1 MKLPNSAPNSAK
13 TTTECGQPYEA
24 PAVVVLG
31 SLHQL
36 TLHMKAGHQCD
47 VTCYHHG
54 SA

>member
-1 MKLPNSAPNSAK
+1 MRGK
-13 TTTECGQPYEA
+13 TVKKGKKPYQA
-24 PAVVVLG
+24 PAVVTLG

-36 TLHMKAGHQCD
+36 TLDMKVGHACD